1 MAKIVPGDRLQQ
13 QTEQKRAEIGEQNC
27 GPDPQTDAGSA
38 LFSRPA
44 NGFHGGEESL
54 IEPAECVTQTLSS
67 LPQKCL
73 VVHEVAARYGNI
85 EHLVIREDGA
95 VFLIETR
102 LHRGFITHRKG
113 ELLVDGSPF
122 EADFI
127 RQTTTNAFVLRDLL
141 ADGLGI
147 SPFIH
152 AAIVFPNA
160 SVGVEKAIY
169 GVDVIEGDQLGS
181 WMGKARGNQEIAG
194 LVAATWSLGN

>member
-1 MAKIVPGDRLQQ
+1 MRKIVPGDRWQQ
-13 QTEQKRAEIGEQNC
+13 QTEQERAEIGEQNC
-27 GPDPQTDAGSA
+27 GRDPQTDDGSA
-38 LFSRPA
+38 LFSRAAKEPDRR
-44 NGFHGGEESL
+44 EESV

-85 EHLVIREDGA
+85 EHLVVREDGA

-113 ELLVDGSPF
+113 ELLVDGCPF

-160 SVGVEKAIY
+160 AVKVEKAIY
-169 GVDVIEGDQLGS
+169 GVDVIEADELGP

-194 LVAATWSLGN
+194 LVAATWSLS